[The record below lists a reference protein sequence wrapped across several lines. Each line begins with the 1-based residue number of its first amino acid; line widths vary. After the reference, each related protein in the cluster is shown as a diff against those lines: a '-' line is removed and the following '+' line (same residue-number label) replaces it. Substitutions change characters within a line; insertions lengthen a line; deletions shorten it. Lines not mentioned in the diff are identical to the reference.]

1 MGFFG
6 ALNREFARIL
16 VTRPRPDRE
25 GARES
30 YARHMET
37 RGLHNKPR
45 FLTWRSVHTL
55 MLANPSSGR
64 CATASTHS
72 LTDYLDKHIEESQL

>member
-30 YARHMET
+30 YARHYGYSWASQQAQILDVALRAYPHAGESF
-37 RGLHNKPR
+37 K
-45 FLTWRSVHTL
+45 RSLCDRVYTL
-55 MLANPSSGR
+55 FN
-64 CATASTHS
+64 
-72 LTDYLDKHIEESQL
+72 